1 MVTSLA
7 QEFAKPIV
15 ATTKLEE
22 LEKPVKDNPNVEVVE
37 TPKEIQEASRVETK
51 CSTIIDGVNYN
62 LIIRTKADGTKRG
75 LYDLT
80 KLPDGSYVSQIN
92 LSNKFFDNYDGNPA
106 ELDRIIYFI
115 KVLIATEISIDNS
128 SGGEFRNFFN
138 NFFGLI

>member
-1 MVTSLA
+1 
-7 QEFAKPIV
+7 
-15 ATTKLEE
+15 
-22 LEKPVKDNPNVEVVE
+22 
-37 TPKEIQEASRVETK
+37 
-51 CSTIIDGVNYN
+51 
-62 LIIRTKADGTKRG
+62 
-75 LYDLT
+75 
-80 KLPDGSYVSQIN
+80 VSQIN